1 MKDKKELM
9 SMMETKVYK
18 LMDSFL
24 VETDE
29 PRSVTRLNQDRHLFV
44 KNILELFTD
53 TINLLE
59 VIDEKD

>member
-1 MKDKKELM
+1 
-9 SMMETKVYK
+9 MMETKVYK